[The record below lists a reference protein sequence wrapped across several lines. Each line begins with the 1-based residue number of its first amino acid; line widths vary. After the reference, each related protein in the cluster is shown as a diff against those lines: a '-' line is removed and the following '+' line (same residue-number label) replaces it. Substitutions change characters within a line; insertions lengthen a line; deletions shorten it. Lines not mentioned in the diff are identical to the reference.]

1 VTDIE
6 TYRPRQDGVSIGYSV
21 MPNDLVV
28 RSTPPV
34 VPVAEMSGVRAA
46 TPDAASPPADTARPN
61 PSLRLDG
68 ALGMVIIEF
77 RSESGAVAASIP
89 TERQLEAYR
98 MWERTGSGGAPPP
111 GRPAHTAAVPESV
124 GDRHYAATKQ
134 P

>member
-1 VTDIE
+1 
-6 TYRPRQDGVSIGYSV
+6 
-21 MPNDLVV
+21 MPNDLVI
-28 RSTPPV
+28 RPTPPV
-34 VPVAEMSGVRAA
+34 APIAA
-46 TPDAASPPADTARPN
+46 TSEMRDSTPEVTPAAADTARPN

-98 MWERTGSGGAPPP
+98 MWERTGSNGAPPP
-111 GRPAHTAAVPESV
+111 GGPTHTAAGPSSV
-124 GDRHYAATKQ
+124 VGRHSTAPKQ